1 MFMEIALIFN
11 YSKVCQLQDMK
22 MRNDVEK
29 FFILRNLHTLEVND
43 ANFWNILMKL
53 SVLNWKM
60 EQKVIEFCVIYGKR
74 DKIDWEGRERAE
86 RAKKIR

>member
-1 MFMEIALIFN
+1 
-11 YSKVCQLQDMK
+11 
-22 MRNDVEK
+22 
-29 FFILRNLHTLEVND
+29 
-43 ANFWNILMKL
+43 
-53 SVLNWKM
+53 M